1 MLVIIA
7 HRFTCGKKIKHQT
20 FSEYY
25 ESNTCSNTSNT
36 YQISGSVIK
45 KTKSKAE
52 FSQKQLLRK
61 SYRTFI
67 TKVLVKNVIER
78 VLFLY
83 YAITFSQVQTDIS
96 TNYFF
101 FFFCICF
108 SSFVKNNNLFQYTK
122 TSLWKVEW
130 EHIFDI
136 IYDIPVNLSYFCR

>member
-101 FFFCICF
+101 FFFFFAFVFLHLSRTITYF
-108 SSFVKNNNLFQYTK
+108 SIQKRRS
-122 TSLWKVEW
+122 E
-130 EHIFDI
+130 
-136 IYDIPVNLSYFCR
+136 R

>member
-96 TNYFF
+96 TNCFF
-101 FFFCICF
+101 FFFCICV
-108 SSFVKNNNLFQYTK
+108 SSFDKNNNLFQYTK
-122 TSLWKVEW
+122 TLLLALKGRMRT
-130 EHIFDI
+130 
-136 IYDIPVNLSYFCR
+136 YLSYYSRHPRKP